1 MKLKEVTENLVGVA
15 TKVTKIGIQE
25 EIRHPKLIRTSTALD
40 LRAIGLAVLH
50 QDLKDDVVIVPESD
64 EGKKDFSVYLV
75 DNELTRKVAEEWYGK
90 QLGKKGLKP
99 IVRTKIIKRDG
110 QDVVVLHV
118 PLLDAQVAL
127 AHTDLGTQVPELYC
141 GKTLDKKAGSYLTC
155 GEEIREHYAKYVLGE
170 ELSLYEQDRSENSK
184 TPGGRLRNIQEDA
197 ANIIKAKVSATGQ
210 KLGASAKNKL
220 RQAPVVG
227 LNLAKTTISAIKET
241 PRVARDTIQLGIVG
255 FAIGEAVT
263 ESLVEP
269 VLNQALSDV
278 RDKAI
283 AVKDKVA
290 ALPKSPTDIVATV
303 IIKQLK
309 NPKS

>member
-1 MKLKEVTENLVGVA
+1 MKWKEVTENLVGVA

-99 IVRTKIIKRDG
+99 IVRTKFIKRDG

-170 ELSLYEQDRSENSK
+170 ELPLYEQDRSENSK

-210 KLGASAKNKL
+210 KFGESTKNMAKS
-220 RQAPVVG
+220 
-227 LNLAKTTISAIKET
+227 TIAAIKET

-263 ESLVEP
+263 ESIVEP

-303 IIKQLK
+303 IINQLK
-309 NPKS
+309 ES